1 MSQHKCD
8 KCGKEFIQKTDLIRH
23 NNRKF
28 VCTMDIKCQICGI
41 KFKHRSSLHRHA
53 KRCNIGN
60 LSQINN
66 SISINNNI
74 VNNVDGDV
82 KVVKFGNENLS
93 YISDDLYKQILGR
106 GFTAICEF
114 IGHSHFNKEH
124 PENHNIYISHIR
136 DEFIVLYDGDKW
148 TLNRK
153 DETMEDIIYAK
164 SDFLFNKFKELKH
177 YMGQVEIEKFM
188 RFMNNRD
195 APETLDRLKGDLQL
209 QLYNNRLLP
218 QKIRRQMEA
227 IDRHEEQKKIKNLT
241 KNKDKLEE
249 ALKLLENNV
258 SNRELLEKLCMLLN
272 SK

>member
-1 MSQHKCD
+1 MTHHKCD
-8 KCGKEFIQKTDLIRH
+8 KCGKDFSQKTDLIRH

-28 VCTMDIKCQICGI
+28 SCALEIKCQLCGME
-41 KFKHRSSLHRHA
+41 FKHKPSMYRH
-53 KRCNIGN
+53 KKKCNIGS
-60 LSQINN
+60 LSQTNN

-114 IGHSHFNKEH
+114 VDHSHFNKAH
-124 PENHNIYISHIR
+124 PENHNIYLANMR
-136 DEFIVLYDGDKW
+136 DDFVVLYDGDKW

-164 SDFLFNKFKELKH
+164 SDFLFNKFNELKH
-177 YMGQVEIEKFM
+177 CMGQFEIERFM

-195 APETLDRLKGDLQL
+195 ASETMDRLKGDLQL

-227 IDRHEEQKKIKNLT
+227 IDRHQEQQKIKYLT

-249 ALKLLENNV
+249 ALKLLEDNV
-258 SNRELLEKLCMLLN
+258 SNKEVLERLCVLLN